1 MFILDN
7 EQPTESL
14 TLAQLVCKWWVSLSA
29 RFRRH
34 SPSEPVAGSP
44 PGDDTNEQGRPEG
57 LIL

>member
-7 EQPTESL
+7 EQPADAL
-14 TLAQLVCKWWVSLSA
+14 ALAQLVWKWWVNLSA
-29 RFRRH
+29 RFRQH

-44 PGDDTNEQGRPEG
+44 PGDDTNEQDRPEG